1 MAGSQM
7 AASGRVRFLGIDF
20 DGASTASAADD
31 ILAAG
36 KLPFRYVVTP
46 NVHHVV
52 KLHET
57 GGDGFVRYADA
68 WKVYCDSRVLSQL
81 ARACGLNLPVVTGS
95 DLTAMLVQRASDL
108 NLKVA
113 IVGPSAEDCAILAR
127 RYPGLDISSYT
138 PPMGFI
144 HSEAEVKK
152 CIDFVVSHPAALTF
166 LAVGMP
172 QQEIL
177 AQRIAEQGE
186 ARGVGLC
193 IGASIDFLTLK
204 QQRAP
209 LWVQRFGLEWMH
221 RLLSDPKRLARRY
234 LIECPRIFPL
244 IIAHVRD
251 TRSRGRSPAA

>member
-1 MAGSQM
+1 M

-20 DGASTASAADD
+20 DQASTDSAADE

-52 KLHET
+52 KIHET
-57 GGDGFVRYADA
+57 GDAGFARYADA
-68 WKVYCDSRVLSQL
+68 WKIYCDSRVLSQL
-81 ARACGLNLPVVTGS
+81 ARVCGLNLSVVTGS
-95 DLTAMLVQRASDL
+95 DLTAVLIRRASDL
-108 NLKVA
+108 KLKIT

-127 RYPGLDISSYT
+127 HFPGLDMSSYT

-144 HSEAEVKK
+144 ASDDEVKK
-152 CIDFVVSHPAALTF
+152 CVDFVLCHQAELVF

-177 AQRIAEQGE
+177 AQRIAQHAE

-193 IGASIDFLTLK
+193 IGASIDFLTAK

-209 LWVQRFGLEWMH
+209 LWVQRLGLEWMH

-251 TRSRGRSPAA
+251 TRSRDRSPAA